1 MVHSGVRMRNCLH
14 RHRRGMA
21 AVIAML
27 FLAIFGT
34 LAVGFYAAA
43 TTSVQVS
50 SNEQRVL
57 RASMA
62 AESGMDFMRYQLAR
76 ISIPYGV
83 PQEWIFPL
91 LYLQLQANMQN
102 TGNLSGR
109 IIWWGGTVIHV
120 PATYNRPI
128 VLDAA
133 QGSFR
138 ASIYNLGQKVRV
150 KVTGTGPD
158 GRTTRAVQLD
168 YALAQRAS
176 AIFDYGIASRGK
188 VTTEGAS
195 RVRGAT
201 DPTKGSI
208 LSTCMSDPTPVVI
221 KGKEVSGDISVVNP
235 NANVSIQNGA
245 SVGGTT
251 NLQEIYASHVH
262 KGVQEPEFP
271 TVDTSAFAAYATS
284 VYTGGNTLVN
294 CRIPANTNP
303 TFAGN
308 ATIRGVLY
316 VETPNRITFRGNVD
330 IQGVIVVQ
338 NSPTGTIDS
347 NVLDFSGSVSARGVE
362 TLPESYGNLRKMTG
376 SFILAPKFHVKFS
389 GDFGT
394 VNGSMLADKFS
405 MTGNATGTV
414 MGSVINLA
422 DNAMT
427 VSGSSEIIIASTGT
441 TNYPAGVFFS
451 SNFAPLSDT
460 YEEVQP

>member
-1 MVHSGVRMRNCLH
+1 MNGTPGSPNRVAQ
-14 RHRRGMA
+14 RRGMA
-21 AVIAML
+21 AVVAML

-43 TTSVQVS
+43 TTAAQVS
-50 SNEQRVL
+50 ANEQRVM
-57 RASMA
+57 RAGMA
-62 AESGMDFMRYQLAR
+62 AESGMDCVRYQLAR

-83 PQEWIFPL
+83 PQDWIFPL
-91 LYLQLQANMQN
+91 VFLQLQANMQN

-109 IIWWGGTVIHV
+109 VIWWGGTVIHL
-120 PATYNRPI
+120 PATYNQPI
-128 VLDAA
+128 NLGSS
-133 QGSFR
+133 QGTFR
-138 ASIYNLGQKVRV
+138 ASIHNLGQKVRV

-158 GRTTRAVQLD
+158 GVTMRCVQMD
-168 YALAQRAS
+168 YGLAQRAS

-188 VTTEGAS
+188 VVTEGAS

-201 DPTKGSI
+201 DPTKGSV

-221 KGKEVSGDISVVNP
+221 RGKEVSGDISVVNP
-235 NANVSIQNGA
+235 SASVSIQSGA

-251 NLQEIYASHVH
+251 NLQEIHARHVH

-271 TVDTSAFAAYATS
+271 VVDTSAFAAYATN
-284 VYTGGNTLVN
+284 VYTGGSTLIN

-303 TFAGN
+303 RFNGN

-316 VETPNRITFRGNVD
+316 IETPNIVTFRGDVD

-338 NSPTGTIDS
+338 NSPTGSVAT

-362 TLPESYGNLRKMTG
+362 ALPESYGNLRQMTG
-376 SFILAPKFHVKFS
+376 SFILAPKFHVMFS
-389 GDFGT
+389 GNFGT

-422 DNAMT
+422 DNPVT

-451 SNFAPLSDT
+451 SNFAPLPDT